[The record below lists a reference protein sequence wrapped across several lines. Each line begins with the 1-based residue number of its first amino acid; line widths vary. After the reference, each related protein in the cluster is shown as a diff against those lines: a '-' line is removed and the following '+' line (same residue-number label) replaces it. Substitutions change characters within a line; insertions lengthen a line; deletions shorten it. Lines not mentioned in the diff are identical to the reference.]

1 MKVFVYPGSFD
12 PVTNGH
18 MDIIERAIG
27 ICDKLIVGIL
37 INNKKESTFSAKER
51 EDMLKSALN
60 GRANIEVT
68 SFSGLLVDFMKQNN
82 ATTVIRGLRAV
93 SDFENEFKLALLNK
107 NQYPDM
113 ETLFMMTSSNY
124 LYLSSS
130 MVKELAIYKGNIDSY
145 VPACVKEALI
155 KKFTNI

>member
-1 MKVFVYPGSFD
+1 VKVFVYPGSFD

-37 INNKKESTFSAKER
+37 INNKKESTFSVKER

-60 GRANIEVT
+60 GKANVEVT

-82 ATTVIRGLRAV
+82 VTTVIRGLRAV
-93 SDFENEFKLALLNK
+93 SDFENEFQLALLNK

>member
-18 MDIIERAIG
+18 MDIIERSIG

-60 GRANIEVT
+60 GRANIEVI

>member
-37 INNKKESTFSAKER
+37 INNKKESTFSVKER

-68 SFSGLLVDFMKQNN
+68 SFSGLLVDFMKRNN